1 MTKWYAIHVVALLFA
16 AGCAEPRSSTP
27 PVVLG
32 TRTVTVSGDD
42 PYIEMEDGTRLAVDG
57 VPAGKTM
64 RFKLTEYRDRSGRIG
79 IELDTDSGSVCTPSS
94 TDE

>member
-1 MTKWYAIHVVALLFA
+1 MTKWYAIYVVALLFA

-27 PVVLG
+27 PAVLG

-42 PYIEMEDGTRLAVDG
+42 PFIEMEDGSRLAVDG
-57 VPAGKTM
+57 VPDGQTIQ
-64 RFKLTEYRDRSGRIG
+64 FKLTQYRDRNGRIG